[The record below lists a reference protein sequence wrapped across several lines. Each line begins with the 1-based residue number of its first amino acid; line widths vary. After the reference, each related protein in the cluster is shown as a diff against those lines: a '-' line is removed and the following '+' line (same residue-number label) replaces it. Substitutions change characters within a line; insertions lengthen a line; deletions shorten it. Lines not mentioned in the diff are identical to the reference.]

1 MAAVPR
7 LSQASQ
13 RDATAPDEPFM
24 WMMMRRMVQGPRR
37 LGSKAQKRCGTASS
51 ALLAAFFCSLLLKGE
66 PPPHVFIKTSP

>member
-24 WMMMRRMVQGPRR
+24 STMMRMVQGPRR
-37 LGSKAQKRCGTASS
+37 LGSKAQKRCGTFSVI
-51 ALLAAFFCSLLLKGE
+51 LLSLFLLFVAEGRTTTSCI
-66 PPPHVFIKTSP
+66 IKTSP